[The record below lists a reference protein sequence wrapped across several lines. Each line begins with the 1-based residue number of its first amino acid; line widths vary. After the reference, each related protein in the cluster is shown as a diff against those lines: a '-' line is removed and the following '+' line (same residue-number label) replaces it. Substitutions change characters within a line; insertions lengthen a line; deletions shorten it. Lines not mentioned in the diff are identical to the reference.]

1 MEQRY
6 FQIENIQTRNDEDNK
21 DLFIEGYFSVFNSNY
36 AVWDGVTESI
46 APGAFDESIHD
57 DVRALFNHNT
67 DLILGRTSNNTLEL
81 RQDDHGLWGRIK
93 INPNDTDAMNAY
105 ERVARGDVTGCSFGF
120 DIESETRTV
129 SDDGSVH
136 YTINKVSPLYE
147 ISPCVFPAYEA
158 THIDARHLN
167 EENIKKR
174 MHEEWKM
181 RMKNRLKGVE

>member
-6 FQIENIQTRNDEDNK
+6 FQIENIQTRNNEEN
-21 DLFIEGYFSVFNSNY
+21 DLFIEGYFSVFNSTY
-36 AVWDGVTESI
+36 EVWDGVTESI
-46 APGAFDESIHD
+46 APGAFDESING

-67 DLILGRTSNNTLEL
+67 DLVLGRTTNGTLEL
-81 RQDDHGLWGRIK
+81 RQDEHGLWGRIK

-120 DIESETRTV
+120 DIEQETRTV

-136 YTINKVSPLYE
+136 YTINKVNPLFE
-147 ISPCVFPAYEA
+147 CSVCVFPAYQA
-158 THIDARHLN
+158 THIEARHIN

-174 MHEEWKM
+174 EHQDWVE
-181 RMKNRLKGVE
+181 RMKLKLKGE

>member
-6 FQIENIQTRNDEDNK
+6 FQIENIQTRNNEEN
-21 DLFIEGYFSVFNSNY
+21 DLFIEGYFSVFNSTY
-36 AVWDGVTESI
+36 EVWDGVTESI
-46 APGAFDESIHD
+46 APGAFDESING

-67 DLILGRTSNNTLEL
+67 DLVLGRTTNGTLEL
-81 RQDDHGLWGRIK
+81 RQDEHGLWGRIK

-120 DIESETRTV
+120 DIEQETRTV

-136 YTINKVSPLYE
+136 YTINKVNPLFE
-147 ISPCVFPAYEA
+147 CSVCVFPAYQA
-158 THIDARHLN
+158 THIEARHLG

-174 MHEEWKM
+174 EHEEWVLKM
-181 RMKNRLKGVE
+181 KTKLKGE

>member
-6 FQIENIQTRNDEDNK
+6 FHIEDIQTRNAEDSN

-36 AVWDGVTESI
+36 EVWDGVTESI

-67 DLILGRTSNNTLEL
+67 DLILGRTTNGTLEL

-120 DIESETRTV
+120 DIGDETRTV
-129 SDDGSVH
+129 SEDGHVH
-136 YTINKVSPLYE
+136 YTINKVSPLFE

-158 THIDARHLN
+158 THIDARHID

-174 MHEEWKM
+174 EHEEWKM
-181 RMKNRLKGVE
+181 RMLSKLKGE

>member
-6 FQIENIQTRNDEDNK
+6 FHIENIQTRNDEGN

-36 AVWDGVTESI
+36 EVWDGVTESI
-46 APGAFDESIHD
+46 APGAFDESING

-67 DLILGRTSNNTLEL
+67 DLVLGRTTNGTLEL

-93 INPNDTDAMNAY
+93 INPNDSDARNAY

-120 DIESETRTV
+120 EIEKESRTV

-136 YTINKVSPLYE
+136 YTIEKVNPLLE
-147 ISPCVFPAYEA
+147 CSVCVFPAYQA
-158 THIDARHLN
+158 THIDARGKG

-174 MHEEWKM
+174 EHEEWVLKM
-181 RMKNRLKGVE
+181 KAKLKGE

>member
-6 FQIENIQTRNDEDNK
+6 FQIEDIQTRNNEDN

-36 AVWDGVTESI
+36 EVWDGVTESI
-46 APGAFDESIHD
+46 APGAFDESING

-67 DLILGRTSNNTLEL
+67 DLVLGRTTNGTLEL

-120 DIESETRTV
+120 DIEDETRTV

-136 YTINKVSPLYE
+136 YTINKVNPLFE
-147 ISPCVFPAYEA
+147 CSVCVFPAYQA
-158 THIDARHLN
+158 THIEARHMN
-167 EENIKKR
+167 EENIQKR
-174 MHEEWKM
+174 EHEEWVLKM
-181 RMKNRLKGVE
+181 KSKLKGE

>member
-6 FQIENIQTRNDEDNK
+6 YQIENLQTRSDEDSK
-21 DLFIEGYFSVFNSNY
+21 DLFIEGYFSVFNSDY
-36 AVWDGVTESI
+36 EVWEGVTESI
-46 APGAFDESIHD
+46 APGAFDDVLNS

-67 DLILGRTSNNTLEL
+67 DLILGRTTNGTLEL

-105 ERVARGDVTGCSFGF
+105 MRVQRRDVTGCSFGF
-120 DIESETRTV
+120 GIESETREV

-136 YTINKVSPLYE
+136 YTINKVNPLME

-158 THIDARHLN
+158 THIDARHRD

-174 MHEEWKM
+174 EHEEWIV
-181 RMKNRLKGVE
+181 RMMSKLKGE